1 MRGTMNYTYCI
12 WDFNGTILDDVELGI
27 YALNVLLK
35 ESGIEKTVTKE
46 EYIKLFGF
54 PIIDYYREVGF
65 DFEKTPYSRLAEDWI
80 KIYLENLDKAKLFFD
95 VVTTLEFFK
104 ARGIKQSVL
113 SASEKDILN
122 MQIDMLDIR
131 AHFEEIMGIDNIY
144 GDSKL
149 SLARDWRKRHPNERV
164 IFIGDTLHDIETA
177 EALLADC
184 YIVSAGHQSR
194 ERFEGRGVKVF
205 SSLTELCETLDN

>member
-1 MRGTMNYTYCI
+1 MNYTYCI

-35 ESGIEKTVTKE
+35 ESGIEKVVEKE
-46 EYIKLFGF
+46 EYRKLFGF

-65 DFEKTPYSRLAEDWI
+65 DFEKTPYPRLAEDWV

-95 VVTTLEFFK
+95 VVDTFEFFK
-104 ARGIKQSVL
+104 AKGIKQAVL

-149 SLARDWRKRHPNERV
+149 SLARDWRKRHPNDKV

-177 EALLADC
+177 EALSADC

-194 ERFEGRGVKVF
+194 ERFEGYGVKVF
-205 SSLTELCETLDN
+205 DSLTELCRALCN